1 MNKYKEFSDRVMEE
15 VNALPLGFAFSNK
28 QFEEMMNEWG
38 LTVDDTDKIYKL
50 GISGGFYRK
59 EDSKLIKDTLAR
71 HEKEFQDEI
80 AADPDGTNFIYD
92 MFVYELGNHEYSYT
106 GDIDETLD
114 ALGFTIEDIK
124 NDERLEKGL
133 LLAMKSAK

>member
-59 EDSKLIKDTLAR
+59 EDSQLIKDTLAR

-92 MFVYELGNHEYSYT
+92 MFVYELRNHEYSYT

-133 LLAMKSAK
+133 LLAMKSA

>member
-1 MNKYKEFSDRVMEE
+1 
-15 VNALPLGFAFSNK
+15 
-28 QFEEMMNEWG
+28 
-38 LTVDDTDKIYKL
+38 
-50 GISGGFYRK
+50 
-59 EDSKLIKDTLAR
+59 
-71 HEKEFQDEI
+71 
-80 AADPDGTNFIYD
+80 

>member
-38 LTVDDTDKIYKL
+38 LTVEDTDKIYKL

-59 EDSKLIKDTLAR
+59 EDSQFIKDTLAR
-71 HEKEFQDEI
+71 HEQELQDEI

-92 MFVYELGNHEYSYT
+92 MFVYELRNHEYSYT

-133 LLAMKSAK
+133 LLAMKSAR